1 MQHLLA
7 QQSSSLR
14 LGSPCTI
21 TLNGKLITTFPKAS
35 SSLGLDCPSSSPNE
49 FGGGPSCCCLHGNYS
64 SQLPPSPNGAGE
76 QHSAGVP
83 SSAFCGVS
91 VPSRNNGAAISQS
104 VRTHHKDP
112 VISWL
117 GGFQKKG
124 DTKPSSGHL
133 SKGKTPLGKSLLFGV
148 QDIPAD
154 CNESPLVQRP
164 PTICL

>member
-1 MQHLLA
+1 MN
-7 QQSSSLR
+7 
-14 LGSPCTI
+14 LGVGPRAAAYMEI
-21 TLNGKLITTFPKAS
+21 TA
-35 SSLGLDCPSSSPNE
+35 
-49 FGGGPSCCCLHGNYS
+49 PSC
-64 SQLPPSPNGAGE
+64 LPPLMGRRAALGW
-76 QHSAGVP
+76 GT

-117 GGFQKKG
+117 GGFQEKG

-133 SKGKTPLGKSLLFGV
+133 SKGKTPLGKSSLFGV